1 MEIKVVCDFHFSIKM
16 KKRRKPLILLKFTA
30 EFVGPTLKME
40 PV

>member
-1 MEIKVVCDFHFSIKM
+1 MEIKVVCDCRLTIKM
-16 KKRRKPLILLKFTA
+16 KKCRKPLIFLKFPA